1 MLNMLNC
8 SNPTLCEGT
17 ESLVPMVAVGL
28 VLWAIVIAM
37 YVEFE
42 VRRKR

>member
-1 MLNMLNC
+1 M
-8 SNPTLCEGT
+8 NPTLMEGT
-17 ESLVPMVAVGL
+17 ESLVPMVVVAG
-28 VLWAIVIAM
+28 VLWLIVIAM